1 MAPFWS
7 GIAIG
12 LLWVLL
18 PGGATWAQTAS
29 RPSSPLA
36 TPAQSMSRE
45 AWRASM
51 SRAPTPQKGCFT
63 ATYPNTTWQEV
74 PCTTAPAVPYP
85 PARGPQSD
93 TVGNGNDFTAE
104 VSGSISTAI
113 GSFDSVEGVTSETG
127 TEYSDGCSISGTNV
141 ANTFSLQLNANF
153 FTGSA
158 CDDAANPSECR
169 GWQQFVFS
177 NAFSEGAGV
186 AFMQYWLINY
196 GPTCPSGWIPYEDE
210 DCYENSAAVSVPA
223 QVIADLA
230 QLSLTGNANSD
241 GLDTVTLS
249 TSSDVY
255 SASGEDSVVNLALG
269 WQEAEFNIFG
279 DGCGSEAN
287 FNDGSALVV
296 RTSVDNGTTNAP
308 FCEDQGFTGET
319 NNLNLVD
326 PCNTVGGASPAIVF
340 TESKSGE
347 STPTPTAT
355 PTPVPVKLQ
364 IKPAS
369 LNFGTVKVGSS
380 KGPKVFTVSNPKGS
394 KKKPG
399 ITVLMEGLGGAGGAF
414 SVTNGCDGPLA
425 AGEKCTIG
433 VTFTP
438 TAAQLYEAV
447 LMIIDNAES
456 GRHSLSLKGKGKT
469 K

>member
-29 RPSSPLA
+29 RLSASAQPS
-36 TPAQSMSRE
+36 PAQSMSRE
-45 AWRASM
+45 VWRASM
-51 SRAPTPQKGCFT
+51 SRAPAPQKGCFS
-63 ATYPNTTWQEV
+63 ATYPNTTWHEV
-74 PCTTAPAVPYP
+74 PCTAAPAVPYP

-93 TVGNGNDFTAE
+93 TVGNGTDFAAE

-113 GSFDSVEGVTSETG
+113 GSFDSVEGVSSETG
-127 TEYSDGCSISGTNV
+127 TEYAAGCSILSANV
-141 ANTFSLQLNANF
+141 ADTFSLQLNSSF
-153 FTGSA
+153 FTTSV
-158 CDDAANPSECR
+158 CDDAANPSACL
-169 GWQQFVFS
+169 GWQQFVFA
-177 NAFSEGAGV
+177 NTFSEGAGE

-196 GPTCPSGWIPYEDE
+196 GATCPAEWTGYADE
-210 DCYENSAAVSVPA
+210 DCYKNSAAVSIPA

-230 QLSLTGNANSD
+230 QLSLTGNADSG
-241 GLDTVTLS
+241 GLDTVTLA
-249 TSSDVY
+249 TGSDIY

-279 DGCGSEAN
+279 NGCGSEAD
-287 FNDGSALVV
+287 FNGGSTLVV

-319 NNLNLVD
+319 NNLTLVD
-326 PCNTVGGASPAIVF
+326 PCGTVAGASPAIVF

-355 PTPVPVKLQ
+355 PTPVPVKLK

-369 LNFGTVKVGSS
+369 LNFGAVKVGSS
-380 KGPKVFTVSNPKGS
+380 KGPRIFTVSNPKGS

-399 ITVLMEGLGGAGGAF
+399 ITVLMEGIGGAGGAF
-414 SVTNGCDGPLA
+414 SVNNGCDGPLP

-433 VTFTP
+433 VRFTP
-438 TAAQLYEAV
+438 TAAQRYEAT
-447 LMIIDNAES
+447 LMITDNAES
-456 GRHSLSLKGKGKT
+456 GRHSLSLKGKGK
-469 K
+469 